1 MRHFSLL
8 ILFVLIPLYGCSSYS
23 VSEQEI
29 NIWGNERLY
38 RAPIEIKSQLFN
50 AKLKAERLRV
60 DLEDG
65 RVLVQIQFRGEI
77 KLPFLPAYPGDVNCY
92 ISGKPLLDKSSRL
105 LYLSDYEIIK
115 LEVINSRGQVASLK
129 GVGGQFKKRLYEVFP
144 RLPIYSLK
152 KHPGLEGMVLSN
164 VTAIENHQDQLKLVF

>member
-8 ILFVLIPLYGCSSYS
+8 ILFVLIPLYGCSTYS

-29 NIWGNERLY
+29 NLWVNERIQ
-38 RAPIEIKSQLFN
+38 RSPIEIKSRLFN
-50 AKLKAERLRV
+50 AKLKTEKLRV

-65 RVLVQIQFRGEI
+65 RVLVQIQFSGEL
-77 KLPFLPAYPGDVNCY
+77 KLPFLPAYPGNVNGY

-115 LEVINSRGQVASLK
+115 LEVINSRGQAGSLK
-129 GVGGQFKKRLYEVFP
+129 GAGGQFKKRLYEVFP

-152 KHPGLEGMVLSN
+152 KHLGLEGMVLSN
-164 VTAIENHQDQLKLVF
+164 ITAIESHQDQLKLVF

>member
-8 ILFVLIPLYGCSSYS
+8 VLFFLIPLYGCSSYS

-29 NIWGNERLY
+29 NAWTNERLQ
-38 RAPIEIKSQLFN
+38 RAPIEIRSRLFN
-50 AKLKAERLRV
+50 AKLKTEKLHV
-60 DLEDG
+60 DLEGG
-65 RVLVQIQFRGEI
+65 RVLVQIQFSGEL
-77 KLPFLPAYPGDVNCY
+77 KLPFLPAYPGKVNCY

-115 LEVINSRGQVASLK
+115 LEAINSRGQVASLK
-129 GVGGQFKKRLYEVFP
+129 GAGGQFKKRLYEVFP

-152 KHPGLEGMVLSN
+152 KHPGLEGMVLRN
-164 VTAIENHQDQLKLVF
+164 ITAIESHQDQLKLVF